1 MRALGSWQLPSC
13 GKEKGGSNRWHLS
26 KLSPCTLKANVFF
39 LFLSG
44 RMAGVATQM
53 GVPQATDLLN
63 ETSKGV
69 TNMAGVFG
77 GQVGGPV
84 TDHMQSLADEV
95 AAWMGTGAVVRSGTR
110 ALPAAS
116 LYSQPGQYQEQAW

>member
-1 MRALGSWQLPSC
+1 
-13 GKEKGGSNRWHLS
+13 
-26 KLSPCTLKANVFF
+26 
-39 LFLSG
+39 
-44 RMAGVATQM
+44 MAGVATQM